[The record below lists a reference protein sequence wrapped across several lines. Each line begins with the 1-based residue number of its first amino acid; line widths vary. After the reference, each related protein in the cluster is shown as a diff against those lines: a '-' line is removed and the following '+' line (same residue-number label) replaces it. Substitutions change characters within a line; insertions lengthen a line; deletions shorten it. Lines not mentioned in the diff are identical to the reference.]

1 MNYLAHIYLSFD
13 DPQIMVGNFIADG
26 LSKPSIDHFPE
37 DIQKGIRLHRKIDL
51 FTDTHPIFTQSKRR
65 FSQDFDKFSG
75 ILMDI
80 YYDYFLAKNFHLF
93 SDTKLYDY
101 ANSTYAILKPYYDI
115 FPSHSQ
121 LFYGYMTDRN
131 ILFEYS
137 KLSSIELVLYHLSQ
151 RIKHP
156 CELHKSIPIIKKHEH
171 EMEDEF
177 FLFFKELI
185 SYSKDE
191 LASLR

>member
-1 MNYLAHIYLSFD
+1 
-13 DPQIMVGNFIADG
+13 MVGNFIADG
-26 LSKPSIDHFPE
+26 LPKPSIDHFPE
-37 DIQKGIRLHRKIDL
+37 GIQKGVRLHRKIDY

-65 FSQDFDKFSG
+65 FSQGFDKFSG
-75 ILMDI
+75 ILTDI

-93 SDTKLYDY
+93 SDNDLFDY
-101 ANSTYAILKPYYDI
+101 ATYTYSVLKPFYEI
-115 FPSHSQ
+115 FPVNSQ
-121 LFYGYMTDRN
+121 RFYEYMTNRN

-156 CELHKSIPIIKKHEH
+156 CELHKSIPIVKEQEN
-171 EMEDEF
+171 EMEKEF
-177 FLFFKELI
+177 FLFFEELI
-185 SYSKDE
+185 SYSKEE